1 LVIIQTL
8 QLSYCVFCL
17 LGSVL
22 QCPFWPTLKVEDK
35 DIEERFSKYGKI
47 VDIKLKKT
55 GVNCFG
61 FENHQ
66 DAEDAIKE

>member
-1 LVIIQTL
+1 
-8 QLSYCVFCL
+8 
-17 LGSVL
+17 
-22 QCPFWPTLKVEDK
+22 LKVEDK

-61 FENHQ
+61 FLEFENHQ